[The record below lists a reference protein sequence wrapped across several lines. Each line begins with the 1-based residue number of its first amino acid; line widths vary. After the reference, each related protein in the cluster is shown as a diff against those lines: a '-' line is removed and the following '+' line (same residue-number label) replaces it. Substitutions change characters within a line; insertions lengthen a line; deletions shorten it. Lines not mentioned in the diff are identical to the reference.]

1 MSVLLTMQS
10 EQTPLLA
17 PENGSPSSHLP
28 TCLFP
33 EQVVNECL
41 ADLRMCV
48 KYTDLMRML
57 PVSRSEATMERSS
70 VLVEAADATAPRS
83 PGQIVV
89 RPVTFMDTSP
99 TSKIPPGA
107 ASNDADEYDVIEST
121 RTRLLQ
127 CLAELE
133 TAP

>member
-89 RPVTFMDTSP
+89 RPVTLMDTSP

-107 ASNDADEYDVIEST
+107 TSNDADEYDVIEST

-133 TAP
+133 TAS

>member
-133 TAP
+133 TAS

>member
-41 ADLRMCV
+41 ADLRMYV
-48 KYTDLMRML
+48 TYTDLMRML
-57 PVSRSEATMERSS
+57 PVSRGEATMERSS

-133 TAP
+133 TAS

>member
-1 MSVLLTMQS
+1 
-10 EQTPLLA
+10 
-17 PENGSPSSHLP
+17 
-28 TCLFP
+28 
-33 EQVVNECL
+33 
-41 ADLRMCV
+41 
-48 KYTDLMRML
+48 
-57 PVSRSEATMERSS
+57 MERSS

-133 TAP
+133 TAS

>member
-41 ADLRMCV
+41 ADLRMYV

-57 PVSRSEATMERSS
+57 PVSRGEATMERSS

-133 TAP
+133 TAS